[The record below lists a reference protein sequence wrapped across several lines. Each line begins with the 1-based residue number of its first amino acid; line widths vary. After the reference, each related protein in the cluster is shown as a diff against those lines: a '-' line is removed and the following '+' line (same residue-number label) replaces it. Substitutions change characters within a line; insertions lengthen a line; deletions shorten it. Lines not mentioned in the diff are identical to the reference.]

1 VFLVRSIRRRLVT
14 LFSLALLSTLI
25 VAGAGVISLYWHQAA
40 VRDLDFVL
48 NQSPNPEQLSR
59 FISRIPEALSG
70 PLDIRHA
77 AAATEMQTLYL
88 KSVALAEKELGEL
101 RRRTEKLPL
110 SGEKALAERR
120 QAVSRLDRIYHEL
133 QSLKQLGGG
142 IRPADSPQSRTEF
155 LELQYR
161 ASLTATR
168 MQKSLDQLLAWRTRN
183 WLLDTYQ
190 REKQHSA
197 SLIQYIFWAAVVGM
211 CCVSMALLAAMQWI
225 SRPIREIASGCTRI
239 ADGDTAW
246 RLPMASRWQDEFSD
260 LVAGVNCMA
269 ARFQQSE
276 EDLQE
281 KVRERSEQ
289 LMRSQRLANVGFLAA
304 GVAHEINNPLM
315 AISLA
320 ADSLEM
326 RLSDQVDLQTSEG
339 QELLERV
346 AMIRRESRR
355 CGDITARLLDFSR
368 GERGLHII
376 TNIAELVQEVLS
388 MVRHLGRFSDRC
400 IEFDCAGTV
409 TAEVIPSQIKQ
420 VILNLVANALQATDT
435 GGLVTIRL
443 VEQVDNVVLSVSD
456 DGCGMDQ
463 ETLQHVFDPFFTSR
477 EQGQGTGLGLSIT
490 HRIVEDHGGTV
501 TPVSAGAGQGSTFQ
515 VRLPRRCRT
524 VRAA

>member
-1 VFLVRSIRRRLVT
+1 MFLVRSIRRRVVT
-14 LFSLALLSTLI
+14 LFSMAILSTLI
-25 VAGAGVISLYWHQAA
+25 ATGAGFVSLLWHQAA

-48 NQSPNPEQLSR
+48 NQSPNPDQLSR
-59 FISRIPEALSG
+59 VVSRIPESLSG

-77 AAATEMQTLYL
+77 AAAAEMQTLYQQCV
-88 KSVALAEKELGEL
+88 SAAEKELEEL
-101 RRRTEKLPL
+101 RRRSEKLPL
-110 SGEKALAERR
+110 SDEEALTERRKALG
-120 QAVSRLDRIYHEL
+120 RLDRIYQEL
-133 QSLKQLGGG
+133 QLLRTLGMQ
-142 IRPADSPQSRTEF
+142 IRPADSARSRVEF

-161 ASLTATR
+161 ASLIVTR
-168 MQKSLDQLLAWRTRN
+168 VQKSLDHLLGWRTRR
-183 WLLDTYQ
+183 WLLDTWQ
-190 REKQHSA
+190 REKQHTA
-197 SLIQYIFWAAVVGM
+197 SLMQYTFWTAVAGM
-211 CCVSMALLAAMQWI
+211 IWASAALLAAMRWI

-246 RLPMASRWQDEFSD
+246 RLPVASRWQDELAD

-269 ARFQQSE
+269 DRFQQSE

-304 GVAHEINNPLM
+304 GVAHEINNPLT
-315 AISLA
+315 AISVA

-326 RLSDQVDLQTSEG
+326 RLSEQVDLETPDG

-368 GERGLHII
+368 GERGQHI
-376 TNIAELVQEVLS
+376 TTDIAELVHEVLS
-388 MVRHLGRFSDRC
+388 MVRHLGRFSDRS
-400 IEFDCAGTV
+400 IEFECSSSV
-409 TAEVIPSQIKQ
+409 TADVIPSQIKQ
-420 VILNLVANALQATDT
+420 VILNLVANALHATEA
-435 GGLVTIRL
+435 GGQVSIRL

-456 DGCGMDQ
+456 NGCGMDP

-501 TPVSAGAGQGSTFQ
+501 TPVSAGAGLGSTFQ
-515 VRLPRRCRT
+515 VRLPRRART
-524 VRAA
+524 IRAA

>member
-1 VFLVRSIRRRLVT
+1 MFLVRSIRRRLVT
-14 LFSLALLSTLI
+14 LFSMAILSTLI
-25 VAGAGVISLYWHQAA
+25 VAGAGCISLLWHQEA

-59 FISRIPEALSG
+59 VISRIPESLSG

-88 KSVALAEKELGEL
+88 ESVSNAEKELEEL
-101 RRRTEKLPL
+101 RRRSEKLPL
-110 SGEKALAERR
+110 SGEEALTQRR
-120 QAVSRLDRIYHEL
+120 QTINRLDRIYQEL
-133 QSLKQLGGG
+133 QSLRALGLQL
-142 IRPADSPQSRTEF
+142 RPADSPQTRIEF

-161 ASLTATR
+161 ASLIVSR
-168 MQKSLDQLLAWRTRN
+168 VQKSLDHLLAWRTRR
-183 WLLDTYQ
+183 WLLDTWQ
-190 REKQHSA
+190 REKQHAA
-197 SLIQYIFWAAVVGM
+197 SLMQYIFWAAVAGM
-211 CCVSMALLAAMQWI
+211 SCVSIALLAAMQWI

-315 AISLA
+315 AISVA

-326 RLSDQVDLQTSEG
+326 RLNDQIDLRTPDG
-339 QELLERV
+339 LELLERV

-368 GERGLHII
+368 GERGQHIS
-376 TNIAELVQEVLS
+376 TDIAELVHEVLS
-388 MVRHLGRFSDRC
+388 MVRHLGRFSDRN
-400 IEFDCAGTV
+400 IDFECASDV

-420 VILNLVANALQATDT
+420 VILNLVANALHATEP
-435 GGLVTIRL
+435 GGQVTIRL

-456 DGCGMDQ
+456 NGCGMDP

-501 TPVSAGAGQGSTFQ
+501 TPVSAGTGLGSTFQ
-515 VRLPRRCRT
+515 VRLPRRCRA

>member
-14 LFSLALLSTLI
+14 LFSLAILSTFI
-25 VAGAGVISLYWHQAA
+25 VAGAGVMSLYWHQTA
-40 VRDLDFVL
+40 VQDLDFVIH
-48 NQSPNPEQLSR
+48 QSPNPEQLSR
-59 FISRIPEALSG
+59 VISRIPESLSG
-70 PLDIRHA
+70 PLDIRLA
-77 AAATEMQTLYL
+77 AAATEMKALYQQ
-88 KSVALAEKELGEL
+88 SISSAEEELEEL
-101 RRRTEKLPL
+101 RRRFGKLPL
-110 SGEKALAERR
+110 SGEKSLTERR
-120 QAVSRLDRIYHEL
+120 QTINRLDRIFGEL
-133 QSLKQLGGG
+133 QRLKSLGDKLQ
-142 IRPADSPQSRTEF
+142 PASSTAARQEF
-155 LELQYR
+155 LELQYE
-161 ASLTATR
+161 ASLIVSR
-168 MQKSLDQLLAWRTRN
+168 VQKSLDQLLAWRTRY
-183 WLLDTYQ
+183 WLLETYQ

-197 SLIQYIFWAAVVGM
+197 SLIQYIFWAAVAGM
-211 CCVSMALLAAMQWI
+211 ICVSLALLAAMQWI

-326 RLSDQVDLQTSEG
+326 RLSDQCDLRTAEG

-368 GERGLHII
+368 GERGFHIA
-376 TNIAELVQEVLS
+376 TDLVELVQEVLS
-388 MVRHLGRFSDRC
+388 MVRHLGRFSDRNIAFEC
-400 IEFDCAGTV
+400 SGTV

-420 VILNLVANALQATDT
+420 VILNLVANALQATDS
-435 GGLVTIRL
+435 GGEVVIRL

-456 DGCGMDQ
+456 NGCGMDP

-501 TPVSAGAGQGSTFQ
+501 TPVSAGAGLGSTFQ

-524 VRAA
+524 ARAA